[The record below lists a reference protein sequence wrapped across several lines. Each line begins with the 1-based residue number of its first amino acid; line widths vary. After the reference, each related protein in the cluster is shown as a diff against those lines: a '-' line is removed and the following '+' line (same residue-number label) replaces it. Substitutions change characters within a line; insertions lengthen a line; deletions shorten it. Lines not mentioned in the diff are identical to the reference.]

1 MDPVDNL
8 AQSLLVG
15 LVICS
20 VMSDGYIMVKNV
32 FHDKKTIENAEYCK
46 DLLKV
51 VTSYGLDKYKKTEDG
66 KIIVEDEKKEPE
78 VKQDIEK
85 EIKREKPQE
94 PLTEFTKGEFS
105 ESVPTVLTPWEQRGM
120 TKEEYEQ
127 YRQKK
132 KREKEQKEMEIERHE
147 RKSLKKEK
155 NKSFPMHK

>member
-20 VMSDGYIMVKNV
+20 VMSDGYIVVRNM
-32 FHDKKTIENAEYCK
+32 FHDKKTVENAEYCK

-66 KIIVEDEKKEPE
+66 KIIVEDEKKIEPE
-78 VKQDIEK
+78 IKQEPEIKKEK
-85 EIKREKPQE
+85 EKDI
-94 PLTEFTKGEFS
+94 TTI
-105 ESVPTVLTPWEQRGM
+105 TPWEQRGI

-127 YRQKK
+127 YRLKK
-132 KREKEQKEMEIERHE
+132 KREKEREKEMEIERQE

>member
-20 VMSDGYIMVKNV
+20 AMSDGYIMVKNI
-32 FHDKKTIENAEYCK
+32 FHDKKTVENAEYCK

-66 KIIVEDEKKEPE
+66 KIIVEDEKTKPTIEIEKEVKKEKEPE
-78 VKQDIEK
+78 KA
-85 EIKREKPQE
+85 QE
-94 PLTEFTKGEFS
+94 P
-105 ESVPTVLTPWEQRGM
+105 LTPWEQRGM
-120 TKEEYEQ
+120 TKEEYDQ
-127 YRQKK
+127 YKLKK
-132 KREKEQKEMEIERHE
+132 KQKREREMEIDKQEQ
-147 RKSLKKEK
+147 KTLKREK

>member
-20 VMSDGYIMVKNV
+20 VMSDGYIMAKNI
-32 FHDKKTIENAEYCK
+32 FHDKKTVENAEYCK

-66 KIIVEDEKKEPE
+66 KIIVEDEKKQKEPE
-78 VKQDIEK
+78 LKQDLEK
-85 EIKREKPQE
+85 EIKREKESEKSQE
-94 PLTEFTKGEFS
+94 PQ
-105 ESVPTVLTPWEQRGM
+105 TPWEQRGM

-127 YRQKK
+127 YKLKK
-132 KREKEQKEMEIERHE
+132 KREKEQREIMETDRQE
-147 RKSLKKEK
+147 RKSSKKEK

>member
-20 VMSDGYIMVKNV
+20 VMSDGYIIVKNI
-32 FHDKKTIENAEYCK
+32 FHDKKTVENTEYCK

-66 KIIVEDEKKEPE
+66 KIIVEDEKKTE
-78 VKQDIEK
+78 VKEESQIKKEK
-85 EIKREKPQE
+85 DKPE
-94 PLTEFTKGEFS
+94 ELT
-105 ESVPTVLTPWEQRGM
+105 PMTPWEQRGM

-127 YRQKK
+127 YKMKKRQKK
-132 KREKEQKEMEIERHE
+132 EREREIEQEQKPSKR
-147 RKSLKKEK
+147 EK

>member
-20 VMSDGYIMVKNV
+20 AMSDGYIMVKNI
-32 FHDKKTIENAEYCK
+32 FHDKKTVENAEYCK

-66 KIIVEDEKKEPE
+66 KIIVEDEKKIEPE
-78 VKQDIEK
+78 VKEDIEIKK
-85 EIKREKPQE
+85 EKEAEKPQ
-94 PLTEFTKGEFS
+94 
-105 ESVPTVLTPWEQRGM
+105 TPWEQRGM

-127 YRQKK
+127 YKIKKRQKK
-132 KREKEQKEMEIERHE
+132 EREQEQKPT
-147 RKSLKKEK
+147 KKEK

>member
-32 FHDKKTIENAEYCK
+32 FHDKKTVENAEYCK

-66 KIIVEDEKKEPE
+66 KIIVEDEKKHKETE
-78 VKQDIEK
+78 VKEDLEG
-85 EIKREKPQE
+85 EIKREKESAKLQE
-94 PLTEFTKGEFS
+94 LIP
-105 ESVPTVLTPWEQRGM
+105 PTPWEQRGM
-120 TKEEYEQ
+120 TKEEYDQ
-127 YRQKK
+127 YRLKKKQKK
-132 KREKEQKEMEIERHE
+132 EREMEIDKQEQ
-147 RKSLKKEK
+147 KASKKDK
-155 NKSFPMHK
+155 TKSFPMHK

>member
-32 FHDKKTIENAEYCK
+32 FHDKKTVENAEYCK

-66 KIIVEDEKKEPE
+66 KIIVEDEKKQKEPE

-85 EIKREKPQE
+85 EIKREKDTEKTQE
-94 PLTEFTKGEFS
+94 PQ
-105 ESVPTVLTPWEQRGM
+105 TPWEQRGM

-127 YRQKK
+127 YKLKK
-132 KREKEQKEMEIERHE
+132 KREKEQREMEIDKHE
-147 RKSLKKEK
+147 RKLLKKEK